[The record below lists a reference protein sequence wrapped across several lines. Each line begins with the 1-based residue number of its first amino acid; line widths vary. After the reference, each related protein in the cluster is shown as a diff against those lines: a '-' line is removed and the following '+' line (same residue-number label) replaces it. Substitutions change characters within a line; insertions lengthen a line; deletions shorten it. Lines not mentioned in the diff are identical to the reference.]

1 MLSVR
6 DGLDGYVRRMGACED
21 AEELEKRSEMITHQ
35 IRMYFLQKGHKYLR
49 RNIDNF
55 FG

>member
-1 MLSVR
+1 
-6 DGLDGYVRRMGACED
+6 MGACED
-21 AEELEKRSEMITHQ
+21 AEELEKRSVKEMITHQ

-55 FG
+55 SVNK